1 MASQSILG
9 KESTVD
15 LLSSGILQTLV
26 DLNFMILEFFFQM
39 CKHSTKLFRS
49 EDSKQDFQ
57 APTTATGGQRFNL
70 GPWHQPVEIYLG
82 SASTAAEAE
91 NSCGS
96 TDSPLS
102 QVGLRGDINYLLNL
116 VML

>member
-49 EDSKQDFQ
+49 EDSSKTSKLQQQQLEVNVSIWDHGISPWRSTWDLLPQ
-57 APTTATGGQRFNL
+57 LQRL
-70 GPWHQPVEIYLG
+70 GE
-82 SASTAAEAE
+82 
-91 NSCGS
+91 
-96 TDSPLS
+96 
-102 QVGLRGDINYLLNL
+102 L
-116 VML
+116 VAQLIHL